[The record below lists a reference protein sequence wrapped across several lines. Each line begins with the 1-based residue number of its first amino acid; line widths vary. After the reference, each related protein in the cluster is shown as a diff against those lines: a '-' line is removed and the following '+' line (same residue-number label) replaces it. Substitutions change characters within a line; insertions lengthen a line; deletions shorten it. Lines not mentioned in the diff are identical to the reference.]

1 MYLIYFF
8 HSNIIFFYF
17 VVGIVGLVVGSFL
30 NVVIHRIPKM
40 MERDWKQECRRIL
53 DVKNE
58 DEPVEKYNLI
68 LPRSACPHCNHKI
81 SALEN
86 IPVISYLILGGKCS
100 ECNNQISIR
109 YPAVEISTS
118 ILSLIIAATFG
129 VTIQFILA
137 IVLTWTLIAQ
147 TMIDYDCQLLPD
159 DITMPILWLGIIANM
174 FGTFTD
180 IYSSLLGAIF
190 GYLILWIVYM
200 VFKIV
205 TGKEGMGY
213 GDFKLLAML
222 GAWLGWQMLPLI
234 IILSSIAGALVGL
247 GLIFFYN
254 HSQSKPIPFGP
265 YLAIA
270 GWIALIYGNELT
282 TLYYNWA
289 VA

>member
-118 ILSLIIAATFG
+118 ILSLVIVATFG
-129 VTIQFILA
+129 VTMQFILA